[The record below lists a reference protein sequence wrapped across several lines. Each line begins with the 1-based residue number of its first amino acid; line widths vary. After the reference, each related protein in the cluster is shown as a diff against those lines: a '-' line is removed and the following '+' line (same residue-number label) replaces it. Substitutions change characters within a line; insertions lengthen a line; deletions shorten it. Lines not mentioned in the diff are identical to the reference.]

1 MDLERN
7 LPTKRKRPPEF
18 PNPWKANR
26 HKQKQSR
33 TGRQKAKRESI
44 KAKKQNTN
52 ARTTKSPI
60 SMHMPPYCAPA
71 KKRKKTTNNT
81 TMQRQHSAEFVD
93 PKTIPVVGG
102 AH

>member
-44 KAKKQNTN
+44 KAKSKTQTHEQPK
-52 ARTTKSPI
+52 AQSPCI
-60 SMHMPPYCAPA
+60 CHLIAPLQ
-71 KKRKKTTNNT
+71 KKKKTTNNT
-81 TMQRQHSAEFVD
+81 MMQRQHSAEFVD
-93 PKTIPVVGG
+93 PRTIPVVGG